1 MIKNSSKR
9 RPGLSLVEVL
19 VTGSLFVLI
28 LTMVGQ
34 AMVLGHRSQRSIS
47 TKLESVRR
55 ASLALDLLVRDALSA
70 RISSRVT
77 YRNPGATTVP
87 GTLTTVSGGGQELRI
102 DRFQRSDTTLFG
114 DPVSVG
120 YWFVPGAD
128 PPTTGTVQR
137 IIYDP
142 FENPIAGYTSDGKTL
157 VRNVRDF
164 QVSRVFDATTNLWT
178 LNAQISVGTVGRP
191 ITAAVS
197 LENT

>member
-1 MIKNSSKR
+1 M
-9 RPGLSLVEVL
+9 EVL

-87 GTLTTVSGGGQELRI
+87 GTLTTVSGGHELRI
-102 DRFQRSDTTLFG
+102 DRFQRNDVSLFG

-120 YWFVPGAD
+120 YWYAPGAD
-128 PPTTGTVQR
+128 PPATGTVQR
-137 IIYDP
+137 VLYDP
-142 FENPIAGYTSDGKTL
+142 LGAPTLGYTGAGKTL

-164 QVSRVFDATTNLWT
+164 QVSRTFDAATNLWT